1 MLHYAHHVIQSLEE
15 SQNMPVLPIGDRRLG
30 AILLSSLELSE
41 AQFEQAISKS
51 ASTSEPL
58 ADSLIELGFVTEE
71 IMVQRLQEELELPI
85 ADLRK
90 YPAPS
95 SDLKSM
101 FSGYNAQ
108 QWNALPL
115 KRSGDNTLHVG
126 FVYPLDTKLI
136 ETVEETT
143 HCKVVVHQV
152 LREHYR
158 WALALYYPE
167 LRLPIPA
174 FPVDT
179 TQELLGQRLRA
190 LKRVTKEELQAA
202 LLLQS
207 NTHERLGEILLA
219 ANILNEIE
227 LYRIL
232 AEQSGLEFLESSATL
247 SITPSVLE
255 TVNRGD
261 VKRFRALPLGF
272 QESDYRVL
280 TTEPKKQAQL
290 EDFFERP
297 VTLVL
302 CTPTEFE
309 AALERFFP
317 ARNVQVRPFQERRS
331 KLRDE
336 FENSQKAVAIFDLEH
351 DRPDMAVLPLIPE
364 IKIRQFQVF
373 PHRWHHDSLQVLI
386 ANPNDVFV
394 LDDVQLMVGRYVTPV
409 KAKAEDIEFL
419 IRQAF
424 DQPKSDL
431 EQLTIIQTNPE
442 ITAQPSIPAFA
453 VPIIPVVT
461 PATSKLERFMRDN
474 PELLEATRL
483 IIREELEILREQL
496 LTDLNLRAHDPK

>member
-1 MLHYAHHVIQSLEE
+1 
-15 SQNMPVLPIGDRRLG
+15 MPVLPIGDRRLG

-41 AQFEQAISKS
+41 TQFEQAISKS
-51 ASTSEPL
+51 ASTKEPL

-71 IMVQRLQEELELPI
+71 TMIQRLQEELELPI

-95 SDLKSM
+95 SDLKSI
-101 FSGYNAQ
+101 FSGHNAQ
-108 QWNALPL
+108 QWNAVPL

-136 ETVEETT
+136 ETVEEATR
-143 HCKVVVHQV
+143 CKVVVHQV
-152 LREHYR
+152 LREHFR

-174 FPVDT
+174 YPVDSS
-179 TQELLGQRLRA
+179 QELLGQRLRA

-202 LLLQS
+202 LLHQS

-232 AEQSGLEFLESSATL
+232 AEQSSLEFLESTANL
-247 SITPSVLE
+247 SIAPSVLE
-255 TVNRGD
+255 TVTRGD

-272 QESDYRVL
+272 QDDDYRVL

-290 EDFFERP
+290 ENFFERP
-297 VTLVL
+297 VMLVL

-336 FENSQKAVAIFDLEH
+336 FENSQKAVAVFSLEH
-351 DRPDMAVLPLIPE
+351 DRPDVALLDLIPE
-364 IKIRQFQVF
+364 HKIRQFKVF
-373 PHRWHHDSLQVLI
+373 PYRWHHDSLQVLI

-394 LDDVQLMVGRYVTPV
+394 LDDVQLIVGRFVTPV
-409 KAKAEDIEFL
+409 KANPEDIEFL

-424 DQPKSDL
+424 EQPKSNL
-431 EQLTIIQTNPE
+431 EQLTIIHKPAETADQT
-442 ITAQPSIPAFA
+442 AIPALSLS
-453 VPIIPVVT
+453 VIQT
-461 PATSKLERFMRDN
+461 PSKLEQLMQHN
-474 PELLEATRL
+474 PELLEVMRL
-483 IIREELEILREQL
+483 MIREELEVLREQL
-496 LTDLNLRAHDPK
+496 LIDLNLDARNQK